1 MPGAVART
9 SAAALNNAT
18 LPFVLQL
25 ADQGAES
32 AMKADPHLLHG
43 LNVYH
48 GKVTNLQVSEAHG
61 MAYSAP
67 EDLLA
72 A

>member
-1 MPGAVART
+1 VF
-9 SAAALNNAT
+9 LCE
-18 LPFVLQL
+18 LPFPHFVLQL
-25 ADQGAES
+25 ADKGAEA
-32 AMKADPHLLHG
+32 AMRVDPHLLHG
-43 LNVYH
+43 LNVYQ

-67 EDLLA
+67 ETIIA

>member
-1 MPGAVART
+1 MCAPGSRACCEPRRAG
-9 SAAALNNAT
+9 
-18 LPFVLQL
+18 
-25 ADQGAES
+25 GAEA
-32 AMKADPHLLHG
+32 AMRVDPHLLRG
-43 LNVYH
+43 LNVYQ

-67 EDLLA
+67 ENIIA